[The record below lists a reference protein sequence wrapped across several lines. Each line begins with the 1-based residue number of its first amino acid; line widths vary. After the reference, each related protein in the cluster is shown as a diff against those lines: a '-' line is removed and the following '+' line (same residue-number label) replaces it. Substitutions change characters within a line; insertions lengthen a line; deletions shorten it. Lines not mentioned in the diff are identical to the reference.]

1 MYMSPFKDG
10 FLFSTSNDSQLFYYK
25 FDKVQ
30 SFAGGE
36 ERSCRDGTALY
47 SQFYIATGT
56 TIQLDNVVY
65 VSDSLN
71 GFIKLTTPLKRSF

>member
-30 SFAGGE
+30 TFAGGE

-56 TIQLDNVVY
+56 TVQLDNVVY